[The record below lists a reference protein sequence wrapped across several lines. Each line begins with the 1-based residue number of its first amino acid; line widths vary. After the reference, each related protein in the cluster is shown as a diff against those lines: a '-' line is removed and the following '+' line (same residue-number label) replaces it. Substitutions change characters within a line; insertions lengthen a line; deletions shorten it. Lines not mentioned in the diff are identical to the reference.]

1 MPETRLPAT
10 SAAVAPR
17 GRPQRWLPD
26 MSKSLSV
33 AGLVERLG
41 HYSCGE
47 AYRDGLKPTQWS
59 ALRYFSRANRFSC
72 TTTAF
77 ARFQGTS
84 TAAASQTIGAL
95 VQRGL
100 LERTADAGDRR
111 KHLLSLSAAAHK
123 LLKADPLTTLATAVA
138 VLDESEQDDLEH
150 KLERM
155 LRHLTTQHDGKAF
168 GYCGDC
174 RFLQCCRRGSDGQAN
189 TGYRCAHLD
198 EPLDGDEIDRL
209 CANFTAVET
218 G

>member
-1 MPETRLPAT
+1 MAG
-10 SAAVAPR
+10 PR
-17 GRPQRWLPD
+17 LPD

-59 ALRYFSRANRFSC
+59 ALRYFARANRFSR

-100 LERTADAGDRR
+100 LERTADTCDKR
-111 KHLLSLSAAAHK
+111 KHLLSVSAAAYK
-123 LLKADPLTTLATAVA
+123 LLQADPLHALATAVA
-138 VLDESEQDDLEH
+138 VLDEQEQHDLEQ

-155 LRHLTTQHDGKAF
+155 LGYLTTQPDGKAF
-168 GYCGDC
+168 GYCGEC
-174 RFLQCCRRGSDGQAN
+174 RFLQCRRRTAGGPADAA
-189 TGYRCAHLD
+189 YRCAHLN
-198 EPLDGDEIDRL
+198 EALHGDEIDHL

>member
-1 MPETRLPAT
+1 MP
-10 SAAVAPR
+10 
-17 GRPQRWLPD
+17 GRTVPE
-26 MSKSLSV
+26 MSQSLSV
-33 AGLVERLG
+33 AGLLERLG

-100 LERTADAGDRR
+100 LERTADAGDKR
-111 KHLLSLSAAAHK
+111 KHLLSLSAAARK
-123 LLKADPLTTLATAVA
+123 LLKTDPLHVLATAVA
-138 VLDESEQDDLEH
+138 VLDENEQEDLQQ
-150 KLERM
+150 KLDRM
-155 LRHLTTQHDGKAF
+155 LRHLTTQPDGKAF
-168 GYCGDC
+168 GCCGEC
-174 RFLQCCRRGSDGQAN
+174 RFLQCRRAGADERPNAA
-189 TGYRCAHLD
+189 YRCAHLD
-198 EPLDGDEIDRL
+198 EALHGDEIDRL
-209 CANFTAVET
+209 CANFTAAET

>member
-1 MPETRLPAT
+1 
-10 SAAVAPR
+10 
-17 GRPQRWLPD
+17 

-59 ALRYFSRANRFSC
+59 ALRYFSGANRFSR

-100 LERTADAGDRR
+100 LERTADACDKR
-111 KHLLSLSAAAHK
+111 KHLLSLSAAAHE
-123 LLKADPLTTLATAVA
+123 LLKADPLRALATAVA
-138 VLDESEQDDLEH
+138 VLDEREQDDLAQ

-155 LRHLTTQHDGKAF
+155 LRHLTTQQNGKAF

-174 RFLQCCRRGSDGQAN
+174 RFLQCRRRGADLKDAA
-189 TGYRCAHLD
+189 YRCAHLD
-198 EPLDGDEIDRL
+198 EALQADEIDRL
-209 CANFTAVET
+209 CANFTAADS

>member
-1 MPETRLPAT
+1 
-10 SAAVAPR
+10 
-17 GRPQRWLPD
+17 
-26 MSKSLSV
+26 MSRSLSI

-59 ALRYFSRANRFSC
+59 ALRYFSRANRFSR

-111 KHLLSLSAAAHK
+111 RHLLSLSAAARE
-123 LLKADPLTTLATAVA
+123 LLKTDPLYTLAAAVA
-138 VLDESEQDDLEH
+138 ALAEAEQHDLEQ

-155 LRHLTTQHDGKAF
+155 LRHLTTQHEGRTF

-174 RFLQCCRRGSDGQAN
+174 RFLQCCRKASDGQPDAA
-189 TGYRCAHLD
+189 YRCAHLD
-198 EPLDGDEIDRL
+198 ETLHDEEIDRL
-209 CANFTAVET
+209 CANFTAVST
-218 G
+218 A

>member
-1 MPETRLPAT
+1 
-10 SAAVAPR
+10 
-17 GRPQRWLPD
+17 
-26 MSKSLSV
+26 MSKSFSV

-59 ALRYFSRANRFSC
+59 ALRYFSRANRFSR

-95 VQRGL
+95 VERGL
-100 LERTADAGDRR
+100 LERTADPLDKR
-111 KHLLSLSAAAHK
+111 KHLLSLRPAAQN
-123 LLKADPLTTLATAVA
+123 LLDTDPLRTLATAVA
-138 VLDESEQDDLEH
+138 VLDEHEQADLEQ

-155 LRHLTTQHDGKAF
+155 LRHLTTQPDGKAF
-168 GYCGDC
+168 GCCGEC
-174 RFLQCCRRGSDGQAN
+174 RFLQCRRRAAAGDAVAS
-189 TGYRCAHLD
+189 YRCAHLD
-198 EPLDGDEIDRL
+198 EVLHSDEIDRL

>member
-1 MPETRLPAT
+1 
-10 SAAVAPR
+10 
-17 GRPQRWLPD
+17 
-26 MSKSLSV
+26 MSKSLGV

-59 ALRYFSRANRFSC
+59 ALRYFSRANRFSR

-100 LERTADAGDRR
+100 LERTADECDKR
-111 KHLLSLSAAAHK
+111 KHLLSLSADAHG
-123 LLKADPLTTLATAVA
+123 LLKADPLHALAAAVA
-138 VLDESEQDDLEH
+138 VLDEREQDDLAQ

-155 LRHLTTQHDGKAF
+155 LRHLTTQPNGKAF

-174 RFLQCCRRGSDGQAN
+174 RYLQCRRRAADGLTSAS
-189 TGYRCAHLD
+189 YRCAHLD
-198 EPLDGDEIDRL
+198 ETLHADEIDRL
-209 CANFTAVET
+209 CANFTAADS